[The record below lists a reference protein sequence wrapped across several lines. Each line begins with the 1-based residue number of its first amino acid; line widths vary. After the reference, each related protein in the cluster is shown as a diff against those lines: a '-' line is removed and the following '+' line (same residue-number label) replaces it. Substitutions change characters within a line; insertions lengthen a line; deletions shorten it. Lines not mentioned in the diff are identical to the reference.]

1 MDKLWKGRFSKDT
14 DKLAEEFNSSIGIDC
29 VLYRQDISGSIAH
42 ADMLGKT
49 GIIPSED
56 AAKITDC
63 LKKILNEID
72 NGTLNI
78 DFSFEDIHTFVE
90 NELTKRLGNTGKMLH
105 TARSRND
112 QVATDFKMYVKEQIC
127 DITGYIKMLLGVL
140 ADHASDNIKT
150 VMPGYTHM
158 QRAQPVTLGHYLMAY
173 AMMFLRD
180 LKRYESSYSMM
191 NTCPLGSAA
200 LAGTTYGID
209 RDMTAFA
216 LGFDIPSYN
225 SIDSVSDRDYA
236 TDACYANSM
245 VMMHLSRFCEELV
258 LWASWEFK
266 FIEISDSF
274 STGSSIMPQK
284 KNPDIAELIRG
295 KSARAFSDMNTLLVM
310 LKSLPLAYNKDMQED
325 KEAVFDSFN
334 TVKSCLLVFTSM
346 LKETVFLK
354 DNMRKAANKGFI
366 NATDCAD
373 YLVKKSMP
381 FRDAYNITGKIVAYC
396 IENNC
401 VLENLPLEIFKD
413 YSPLF
418 DKDIYE
424 HIDLNVCVE
433 RRISY
438 GGPSADSVLIQI
450 EHVRRAVNG

>member
-1 MDKLWKGRFSKDT
+1 
-14 DKLAEEFNSSIGIDC
+14 
-29 VLYRQDISGSIAH
+29 
-42 ADMLGKT
+42 
-49 GIIPSED
+49 
-56 AAKITDC
+56 
-63 LKKILNEID
+63 
-72 NGTLNI
+72 
-78 DFSFEDIHTFVE
+78 
-90 NELTKRLGNTGKMLH
+90 
-105 TARSRND
+105 
-112 QVATDFKMYVKEQIC
+112 
-127 DITGYIKMLLGVL
+127 
-140 ADHASDNIKT
+140 
-150 VMPGYTHM
+150 
-158 QRAQPVTLGHYLMAY
+158 RAQPVTLGHYLMAY

-216 LGFDIPSYN
+216 LGFDMPSYN
-225 SIDSVSDRDYA
+225 SIDSVSDRDFA

-245 VMMHLSRFCEELV
+245 VMLHLSRFCEEMV

-401 VLENLPLEIFKD
+401 VLENLPLDIFKD

-424 HIDLNVCVE
+424 QIDLNACVE

>member
-127 DITGYIKMLLGVL
+127 DITGYIKNLLGVL

-216 LGFDIPSYN
+216 LGFDMPSYN
-225 SIDSVSDRDYA
+225 SIDSVSDRD
-236 TDACYANSM
+236 
-245 VMMHLSRFCEELV
+245 
-258 LWASWEFK
+258 
-266 FIEISDSF
+266 
-274 STGSSIMPQK
+274 
-284 KNPDIAELIRG
+284 
-295 KSARAFSDMNTLLVM
+295 
-310 LKSLPLAYNKDMQED
+310 
-325 KEAVFDSFN
+325 FN
-334 TVKSCLLVFTSM
+334 RCLLCKQYGHVASFT
-346 LKETVFLK
+346 FL
-354 DNMRKAANKGFI
+354 
-366 NATDCAD
+366 
-373 YLVKKSMP
+373 
-381 FRDAYNITGKIVAYC
+381 
-396 IENNC
+396 
-401 VLENLPLEIFKD
+401 
-413 YSPLF
+413 
-418 DKDIYE
+418 
-424 HIDLNVCVE
+424 
-433 RRISY
+433 
-438 GGPSADSVLIQI
+438 
-450 EHVRRAVNG
+450 

>member
-209 RDMTAFA
+209 RNITAYT
-216 LGFDIPSYN
+216 LGFDMPSYN
-225 SIDSVSDRDYA
+225 SIDSVSDRDFA

-245 VMMHLSRFCEELV
+245 VMLHLSRFCEEMV

-284 KNPDIAELIRG
+284 KNPDIVELIRG

-401 VLENLPLEIFKD
+401 VLENLPLDIFKD

-424 HIDLNVCVE
+424 QIDLNACVE